1 MAVQLLVYGFGAK
14 SDFSGQLVGAL
25 ERLESGG
32 ALRIAD
38 ALFVQSDAET
48 RELAAVDLG
57 GRRVDAMVGTL
68 LEFRLDPG
76 KRRSTTERAL
86 AGEAIR
92 ALADALEPGTAL
104 VAVLVEHVWAEAL
117 DDAVA
122 RTGGTSL
129 HGDFVDAS
137 DLAEVTDELVSVAR
151 GLASAN
157 S

>member
-1 MAVQLLVYGFGAK
+1 MAVQLLVYGFGSE
-14 SDFSGQLVGAL
+14 SDFSGKLVGAL

-57 GRRVDAMVGTL
+57 GRRVDAMVATL

-76 KRRSTTERAL
+76 KRRRTTERAL
-86 AGEAIR
+86 AGDATR
-92 ALADALEPGTAL
+92 ALAEALEPGTAL

-117 DDAVA
+117 EDAVA
-122 RTGGTSL
+122 RTGGAPL
-129 HGDFVDAS
+129 HGDFVDVS
-137 DLAEVTDELVSVAR
+137 DLTELTDELVSAAR
-151 GLASAN
+151 GLASTN
-157 S
+157 P

>member
-1 MAVQLLVYGFGAK
+1 MAVQLLVYGFGAE

-48 RELAAVDLG
+48 RELAAVDLQ
-57 GRRVDAMVGTL
+57 GRRMDAMVATL

-76 KRRSTTERAL
+76 KRRRTTDRAL
-86 AGEAIR
+86 AGDAIR
-92 ALADALEPGTAL
+92 ELADALEPGTGL
-104 VAVLVEHVWAEAL
+104 VAILVKHVWAEAL

-122 RTGGTSL
+122 RTGGTAL

-137 DLAEVTDELVSVAR
+137 DLADLTDELVSAAR
-151 GLASAN
+151 GLASTN
-157 S
+157 T